1 MGLYDEVPRWLKY
14 LVRTIGWALALTL
27 IGGMGYCAVRARLAN
42 SISECLGGARQVAAG
57 QALPHAWRMADCLD
71 EKNGVLENFMMRPIH
86 EALAAMPRNPGEFV
100 GVWQSSQ
107 PRCSYRFLLLADGQ
121 FLATP
126 QVCSLSSAAYRGYW
140 GVHQD
145 RMVWL
150 SEADPLWPPDINAL
164 DYVDKDLFLLTERDG
179 SRTKF
184 VRVPDPTAAE
194 KALLAAA
201 MPPAPA
207 SPPAQPEA
215 TDAGAGAS
223 APASDGT
230 AGAPQRA
237 PASRLTPWSAQR
249 MAEVQPQLEAERY
262 AELRL
267 GRAPDWR
274 PQIAP
279 AQLPALLKIIADTGC
294 RDGDFTLYSRPGRAT
309 SAVVADRCAIGE
321 GATPPEYPLVVLVS
335 DSAVKE
341 IDLANHG
348 FMYESG
354 RILAYTDAD
363 NNGLVEFWLRGSVC
377 ECEGDA
383 KAEGQQACDCEATI
397 VVEDVGRP

>member
-1 MGLYDEVPRWLKY
+1 MRLNEEVPRWLKY
-14 LVRTIGWALALTL
+14 LVRVIGWGLALAL
-27 IGGMGYCAVRARLAN
+27 IGGVGYGAVSARLTN
-42 SISECLGGARQVAAG
+42 HISDCLGGARRVASG
-57 QALPHAWRMADCLD
+57 QALPHAQRMAGCLD
-71 EKNGVLENFMMRPIH
+71 EKNGPLENLMMRPIH

-107 PRCSYRFLLLADGQ
+107 PRCSYRFLLQADGQ

-126 QVCSLSSAAYRGYW
+126 QVCSLSSATYRGYW

-150 SEADPLWPPDINAL
+150 SEGDPLWPPDINPL
-164 DYVDKDLFLLTERDG
+164 DYVDKDLFLLTEADG

-184 VRVPDPTAAE
+184 MRAQDLTVAE
-194 KALLAAA
+194 KAQLAAA
-201 MPPAPA
+201 VPPTPALPQESVPATDASTAANTPVIAPA
-207 SPPAQPEA
+207 S
-215 TDAGAGAS
+215 
-223 APASDGT
+223 
-230 AGAPQRA
+230 APQRV

-249 MAEVQPQLEAERY
+249 LGEVQPRLDAERY
-262 AELRL
+262 AEQRL

-274 PQIAP
+274 AHVAP
-279 AQLPALLKIIADTGC
+279 AQLPALLKVIADTGC

-309 SAVVADRCAIGE
+309 RAVVADRCAIGE

-335 DSAVKE
+335 DSAVRE
-341 IDLANHG
+341 INLANHG

-354 RILAYTDAD
+354 RILAYTDVD

-377 ECEGDA
+377 ECEGGA

-397 VVEDVGRP
+397 VVEDLNAP